1 MPLAEQ
7 DADSRMKRFF
17 LIALTL
23 MIAVGVASQLRYLI
37 PVLELRDH
45 NPDDTAFMERAR
57 EHGPVR
63 YEWRDYEQIADDLKR
78 AVLISEDARFME
90 HIGFDWRGIRH
101 AIERNEE
108 AGRPVAGGSTVTQQ
122 LAKNLFLSSEKSYS
136 RKFQEA
142 LIALMLE
149 VSLSKKRILELYLNT
164 AQWGNRLFGAQAA
177 ARHYFGVD
185 ADALAPAQAA
195 QLAVL
200 LPRPSYYDVRG
211 TTEYVEQRTLWIQK
225 QLPLVSIP
233 PP

>member
-1 MPLAEQ
+1 
-7 DADSRMKRFF
+7 MKRFF

-23 MIAVGVASQLRYLI
+23 VIAVGVASQLRYLI

-57 EHGPVR
+57 EHGAVR

-122 LAKNLFLSSEKSYS
+122 LAKNLFLSSEKSYA
-136 RKFQEA
+136 RKIQEA

-149 VSLSKKRILELYLNT
+149 ATLSKKRILELYLNT

-177 ARHYFGVD
+177 ARHYFDVD
-185 ADALAPAQAA
+185 AQTLSPAQAA
-195 QLAVL
+195 QLAL
-200 LPRPSYYDVRG
+200 IAEAETDDD
-211 TTEYVEQRTLWIQK
+211 
-225 QLPLVSIP
+225 
-233 PP
+233 

>member
-1 MPLAEQ
+1 
-7 DADSRMKRFF
+7 MKRFF

-23 MIAVGVASQLRYLI
+23 VIAVGVASRLRYLI

-57 EHGPVR
+57 EHGAVR

-122 LAKNLFLSSEKSYS
+122 LAKNLFLSSEKSYA
-136 RKFQEA
+136 RKIQEA

-149 VSLSKKRILELYLNT
+149 ATLSKKRILELYLNT

-177 ARHYFGVD
+177 ARHYFDVD
-185 ADALAPAQAA
+185 AQTLSPAQAA

-211 TTEYVEQRTLWIQK
+211 TTVYVEQRTLWIQK
-225 QLPLVSIP
+225 QLPLVRIP

>member
-1 MPLAEQ
+1 
-7 DADSRMKRFF
+7 MKRFF

-23 MIAVGVASQLRYLI
+23 VIAVGVASQLRYLI

-57 EHGPVR
+57 EHGAVR

-122 LAKNLFLSSEKSYS
+122 LAKNLFLSSEKSYA
-136 RKFQEA
+136 RKIQEA

-149 VSLSKKRILELYLNT
+149 ATLSKKRILELYLNT

-177 ARHYFGVD
+177 ARHYFDVD
-185 ADALAPAQAA
+185 AQTLSPAQAA

-225 QLPLVSIP
+225 QLPLVRIP

>member
-1 MPLAEQ
+1 M
-7 DADSRMKRFF
+7 
-17 LIALTL
+17 
-23 MIAVGVASQLRYLI
+23 SQLRYLI

-57 EHGPVR
+57 EHGAVR

-122 LAKNLFLSSEKSYS
+122 LAKNLFLSSEKSYA
-136 RKFQEA
+136 RKIQEA

-149 VSLSKKRILELYLNT
+149 ATLSKKRILELYLNT

-177 ARHYFGVD
+177 ARHYFDVD
-185 ADALAPAQAA
+185 AQTLSPAQAA

-211 TTEYVEQRTLWIQK
+211 TTVYVEQRPLWIQK
-225 QLPLVSIP
+225 QLPLVRIP

>member
-1 MPLAEQ
+1 
-7 DADSRMKRFF
+7 MKRFF

-23 MIAVGVASQLRYLI
+23 VIAVGVASQLRYLI

-57 EHGPVR
+57 EHGAVR

-122 LAKNLFLSSEKSYS
+122 LAKNLFLSSEKSYA
-136 RKFQEA
+136 RKIQEA

-149 VSLSKKRILELYLNT
+149 ATLSKKRILELYLNA

-177 ARHYFGVD
+177 ARHYFDVD
-185 ADALAPAQAA
+185 AQTLSPAQAA

-211 TTEYVEQRTLWIQK
+211 TTVYVEQRTLWIQK
-225 QLPLVSIP
+225 QLPLVRIP

>member
-1 MPLAEQ
+1 
-7 DADSRMKRFF
+7 MKRFF

-23 MIAVGVASQLRYLI
+23 VIAVGVVSQLRYLI

-57 EHGPVR
+57 EHGAVR

-101 AIERNEE
+101 SIERNEE

-122 LAKNLFLSSEKSYS
+122 LAKNLFLSSEKSYA
-136 RKFQEA
+136 RKIQEA

-149 VSLSKKRILELYLNT
+149 ATLSKKRILELYLNT

-177 ARHYFGVD
+177 ARHYFDVD
-185 ADALAPAQAA
+185 AQTLSPAQAA

-211 TTEYVEQRTLWIQK
+211 TTVYVEQRTLWIQK
-225 QLPLVSIP
+225 QLPLVRIP

>member
-1 MPLAEQ
+1 
-7 DADSRMKRFF
+7 MKRFF

-23 MIAVGVASQLRYLI
+23 AIIAGLVSQWRYLK

-45 NPDDTAFMERAR
+45 NPEHTAFMERAR
-57 EHGPVR
+57 QHGQVR
-63 YEWRDYEQIADDLKR
+63 YVWRDYEQIADDLKR

-90 HIGFDWRGIRH
+90 HFGFDWRGIRH
-101 AIERNEE
+101 AIERNEQ

-122 LAKNLFLSSEKSYS
+122 LAKNLFLSSEKSYA
-136 RKFQEA
+136 RKIQEA

-149 VSLSKKRILELYLNT
+149 ATLSKKRILELYLNT

-177 ARHYFGVD
+177 AQHYFGVD
-185 ADALAPAQAA
+185 AHALSPAQAA

-225 QLPLVSIP
+225 QLPLVRIP

>member
-1 MPLAEQ
+1 
-7 DADSRMKRFF
+7 MKRFF

-23 MIAVGVASQLRYLI
+23 LIAVGVMSQLRYLI
-37 PVLELRDH
+37 PVLELRH
-45 NPDDTAFMERAR
+45 QNPDDTAFMERAR
-57 EHGPVR
+57 EHGQVR

-122 LAKNLFLSSEKSYS
+122 LAKNLFLSSEKSYT
-136 RKFQEA
+136 RKIQEA

-149 VSLSKKRILELYLNT
+149 VTLSKKRILELYLNT

-177 ARHYFGVD
+177 ARHYFDVD
-185 ADALAPAQAA
+185 AHALSPAQAA

-225 QLPLVSIP
+225 QLPLVRIP

>member
-1 MPLAEQ
+1 
-7 DADSRMKRFF
+7 MKRFF

-23 MIAVGVASQLRYLI
+23 LIAVGVMSQLRYLI

-57 EHGPVR
+57 EHGTVR
-63 YEWRDYEQIADDLKR
+63 YEWQDYERIADDLKR

-122 LAKNLFLSSEKSYS
+122 LAKNLFLSSEKSYA
-136 RKFQEA
+136 RKVQEA

-149 VSLSKKRILELYLNT
+149 AALSKKRILELYLNT

-185 ADALAPAQAA
+185 ADALSPAQAA

-225 QLPLVSIP
+225 QLPLVRIP

>member
-1 MPLAEQ
+1 
-7 DADSRMKRFF
+7 MKRFF

-23 MIAVGVASQLRYLI
+23 VIAVGVVSQLRYLI

-122 LAKNLFLSSEKSYS
+122 LAKNLFLSSEKSYA
-136 RKFQEA
+136 RKIQEA

-149 VSLSKKRILELYLNT
+149 ATLSKKRILELYLNT

-177 ARHYFGVD
+177 ARHYFDVD
-185 ADALAPAQAA
+185 AQTLSPAQAA

-211 TTEYVEQRTLWIQK
+211 TTVYVEQRTLWIQK
-225 QLPLVSIP
+225 QLPLVRIP

>member
-1 MPLAEQ
+1 
-7 DADSRMKRFF
+7 MKRFF

-23 MIAVGVASQLRYLI
+23 VIAVGVASQLRYLI

-57 EHGPVR
+57 EHGAVR
-63 YEWRDYEQIADDLKR
+63 YEWRDYAQIADDLKR

-122 LAKNLFLSSEKSYS
+122 LAKNLFLSSEKSYA
-136 RKFQEA
+136 RKIQEA

-149 VSLSKKRILELYLNT
+149 ATLSKKRILELYLNT

-177 ARHYFGVD
+177 ARHYFDVD
-185 ADALAPAQAA
+185 AQTLSPAQAA

-211 TTEYVEQRTLWIQK
+211 TTVYVEQRTLWIQK
-225 QLPLVSIP
+225 QLPLVRIP

>member
-1 MPLAEQ
+1 
-7 DADSRMKRFF
+7 MKRFF

-23 MIAVGVASQLRYLI
+23 VIAVGVASQLRYLI

-63 YEWRDYEQIADDLKR
+63 HEWRDYEQIADDLKR

-122 LAKNLFLSSEKSYS
+122 LAKNLFLSSEKSYT
-136 RKFQEA
+136 RKIQEA

-149 VSLSKKRILELYLNT
+149 ATLSKKRILELYLNT

-177 ARHYFGVD
+177 ARHYFDVD
-185 ADALAPAQAA
+185 AQALSPAQAA

-211 TTEYVEQRTLWIQK
+211 TTAYVEQRTLWIQK
-225 QLPLVSIP
+225 QLPLVRIP

>member
-1 MPLAEQ
+1 
-7 DADSRMKRFF
+7 MKRFF

-23 MIAVGVASQLRYLI
+23 VIAVGVASQLRYLI

-57 EHGPVR
+57 EHGAVR

-122 LAKNLFLSSEKSYS
+122 LAKNLFLSSEKSYA
-136 RKFQEA
+136 RKIQEA

-149 VSLSKKRILELYLNT
+149 ATLSKKRILELYLNT

-177 ARHYFGVD
+177 ARHYFDVD
-185 ADALAPAQAA
+185 AQTLSPAQAA

-211 TTEYVEQRTLWIQK
+211 TTVYVEQRTLWIQP
-225 QLPLVSIP
+225 QLPLVRIP

>member
-1 MPLAEQ
+1 
-7 DADSRMKRFF
+7 MKRFF

-23 MIAVGVASQLRYLI
+23 VIAVGVASQLRYLI

-57 EHGPVR
+57 EHGAVR

-122 LAKNLFLSSEKSYS
+122 LAKNLFLSSGKSYA
-136 RKFQEA
+136 RKIQEA

-149 VSLSKKRILELYLNT
+149 ATLSKKRILELYLNT

-177 ARHYFGVD
+177 ARHYFDVD
-185 ADALAPAQAA
+185 AQTLSPAQAA

-211 TTEYVEQRTLWIQK
+211 TTVYVEQRTLWIQK
-225 QLPLVSIP
+225 QLPLVRIP

>member
-1 MPLAEQ
+1 
-7 DADSRMKRFF
+7 MKRFF

-23 MIAVGVASQLRYLI
+23 VIAVGVASQLRYLI

-57 EHGPVR
+57 EHGAVR

-122 LAKNLFLSSEKSYS
+122 LAKNLFLSSEKSYA
-136 RKFQEA
+136 RKIQEA

-149 VSLSKKRILELYLNT
+149 ATLSKKRILELYLNT

-177 ARHYFGVD
+177 ARHYFDVD
-185 ADALAPAQAA
+185 SQTLSPAQAA

-211 TTEYVEQRTLWIQK
+211 TTVYVEQRTLWIQK
-225 QLPLVSIP
+225 QLPLVRIP

>member
-1 MPLAEQ
+1 
-7 DADSRMKRFF
+7 MKRFF

-23 MIAVGVASQLRYLI
+23 VIAVGVASQLRYLI
-37 PVLELRDH
+37 PVLELRHH
-45 NPDDTAFMERAR
+45 NPEETAFMERAR
-57 EHGPVR
+57 QHGPVR
-63 YEWRDYEQIADDLKR
+63 HEWRDYELIADDLKR

-122 LAKNLFLSSEKSYS
+122 LAKNLFLSSEKSYA
-136 RKFQEA
+136 RKIQEA

-149 VSLSKKRILELYLNT
+149 ATLSKKRILELYLNT

-177 ARHYFGVD
+177 ARHYFDVD
-185 ADALAPAQAA
+185 ARALSPAQAA

-225 QLPLVSIP
+225 QLPLVRIP

>member
-1 MPLAEQ
+1 
-7 DADSRMKRFF
+7 MKRFF

-23 MIAVGVASQLRYLI
+23 VIAVGVMSQLRYLI
-37 PVLELRDH
+37 PVLELRNQ

-57 EHGPVR
+57 AHGAVR
-63 YEWRDYEQIADDLKR
+63 YEWRNYEQIADDLKR

-122 LAKNLFLSSEKSYS
+122 LAKNLFLSSEKSYT
-136 RKFQEA
+136 RKIQEA

-149 VSLSKKRILELYLNT
+149 VTLSKKRILELYLNT

-177 ARHYFGVD
+177 ALHYFGVD
-185 ADALAPAQAA
+185 AHALSPAQAA

-225 QLPLVSIP
+225 QLPLVRIP

>member
-1 MPLAEQ
+1 
-7 DADSRMKRFF
+7 MKRFF

-23 MIAVGVASQLRYLI
+23 LIAVGVMSQLRYLI

-57 EHGPVR
+57 EHGTVR
-63 YEWRDYEQIADDLKR
+63 YEWQDYERIADDLKR

-122 LAKNLFLSSEKSYS
+122 LAKNLFLSSEKSYA
-136 RKFQEA
+136 RKIQEA

-149 VSLSKKRILELYLNT
+149 AALSKKRILELYLNT

-185 ADALAPAQAA
+185 ADALSPAQAA

-225 QLPLVSIP
+225 QLPLVRIP

>member
-1 MPLAEQ
+1 
-7 DADSRMKRFF
+7 MKRFF

-23 MIAVGVASQLRYLI
+23 VIAVGVASQLRYLI

-57 EHGPVR
+57 EHGAVR

-78 AVLISEDARFME
+78 AVLISEDARFMA

-122 LAKNLFLSSEKSYS
+122 LAKNLFLSSEKSYA
-136 RKFQEA
+136 RKIQEA

-149 VSLSKKRILELYLNT
+149 ATLSKKRILELYLNT

-177 ARHYFGVD
+177 ARHYFDVD
-185 ADALAPAQAA
+185 AQTLSPAQAA

-211 TTEYVEQRTLWIQK
+211 TTVYVEQRTLWIQK
-225 QLPLVSIP
+225 QLPLVRIP

>member
-1 MPLAEQ
+1 
-7 DADSRMKRFF
+7 MKRFF

-23 MIAVGVASQLRYLI
+23 VIAVGLVSQLRYLI

-57 EHGPVR
+57 EHGAVR

-108 AGRPVAGGSTVTQQ
+108 AGRAVAGGSTVTQQ
-122 LAKNLFLSSEKSYS
+122 LAKNLFLSSEKSYA
-136 RKFQEA
+136 RKVQEA

-149 VSLSKKRILELYLNT
+149 ATLSKKRILELYLNT

-177 ARHYFGVD
+177 SRHYFDVD
-185 ADALAPAQAA
+185 AQTLSPAQAA

-211 TTEYVEQRTLWIQK
+211 TTVYVEQRTLWIQK
-225 QLPLVSIP
+225 QLPLVRIP

>member
-1 MPLAEQ
+1 
-7 DADSRMKRFF
+7 MKRFF

-23 MIAVGVASQLRYLI
+23 VIAVGVASQLRYLI

-57 EHGPVR
+57 EHGAVR

-108 AGRPVAGGSTVTQQ
+108 AGRPVAGRPTVTQQ
-122 LAKNLFLSSEKSYS
+122 LAKNLFRSSEKSYA
-136 RKFQEA
+136 RKIQEA

-149 VSLSKKRILELYLNT
+149 ATLSKKRILELYLNT

-177 ARHYFGVD
+177 ARHYFDVD
-185 ADALAPAQAA
+185 AQTLSPAQAA

-211 TTEYVEQRTLWIQK
+211 TTVYVEQRTLWIQK
-225 QLPLVSIP
+225 QLPLVRIP

>member
-1 MPLAEQ
+1 
-7 DADSRMKRFF
+7 MKRFF

-23 MIAVGVASQLRYLI
+23 VIAVGVASQLRYLI

-57 EHGPVR
+57 EHGAVR

-78 AVLISEDARFME
+78 AVRISEDARFME

-122 LAKNLFLSSEKSYS
+122 LAKNLFLSSEKSYA
-136 RKFQEA
+136 RKIQEA

-149 VSLSKKRILELYLNT
+149 ATLSKKRILELYLNT

-177 ARHYFGVD
+177 ARHYFDVD
-185 ADALAPAQAA
+185 AQTLSPAQAA

-211 TTEYVEQRTLWIQK
+211 TTVYVEQRTLWIQK
-225 QLPLVSIP
+225 QLPLVRIP

>member
-1 MPLAEQ
+1 
-7 DADSRMKRFF
+7 MKRFF

-23 MIAVGVASQLRYLI
+23 VIAVGVASQLRYLI

-57 EHGPVR
+57 EHGAVR

-78 AVLISEDARFME
+78 AVLISEDARIME

-122 LAKNLFLSSEKSYS
+122 LAKNLFLSSEKSYA
-136 RKFQEA
+136 RKIQEA

-149 VSLSKKRILELYLNT
+149 ATLSKKRILELYLNT

-177 ARHYFGVD
+177 ARHYFDVD
-185 ADALAPAQAA
+185 AQTLSPAQAA

-211 TTEYVEQRTLWIQK
+211 TTVYVEQRTLWIQK
-225 QLPLVSIP
+225 QLPLVRIP

>member
-1 MPLAEQ
+1 
-7 DADSRMKRFF
+7 MKRFF

-23 MIAVGVASQLRYLI
+23 VIAVGVVSQLRYLI

-122 LAKNLFLSSEKSYS
+122 LAKNLFLSSEKSYT
-136 RKFQEA
+136 RKIQEA

-149 VSLSKKRILELYLNT
+149 ATLSKKRILELYLNT

-177 ARHYFGVD
+177 ARHYFDVD
-185 ADALAPAQAA
+185 AQTLSPAQAA

-211 TTEYVEQRTLWIQK
+211 TTVYVEQRTLWIQK
-225 QLPLVSIP
+225 QLPLVRIP

>member
-1 MPLAEQ
+1 
-7 DADSRMKRFF
+7 MKRFF

-23 MIAVGVASQLRYLI
+23 VIAVGLVSQLRYLI

-57 EHGPVR
+57 EHGAVR

-108 AGRPVAGGSTVTQQ
+108 AGRAVAGGSTVTQQ
-122 LAKNLFLSSEKSYS
+122 LAKNLFLSSEKSYA
-136 RKFQEA
+136 RKIQEA

-149 VSLSKKRILELYLNT
+149 ATLSKKRILELYLNT

-177 ARHYFGVD
+177 SRHYFDVD
-185 ADALAPAQAA
+185 AQTLGPAQAA

-211 TTEYVEQRTLWIQK
+211 TTVYVEQRTLWIQK
-225 QLPLVSIP
+225 QLPLVRIP

>member
-1 MPLAEQ
+1 
-7 DADSRMKRFF
+7 MKRFF

-23 MIAVGVASQLRYLI
+23 VIAVGVASQLRYLI
-37 PVLELRDH
+37 PVLELRGH

-57 EHGPVR
+57 EHGAVR

-122 LAKNLFLSSEKSYS
+122 LAKNLFLSSEKSYA
-136 RKFQEA
+136 RKIQEA

-149 VSLSKKRILELYLNT
+149 ATLSKKRILELYLNT

-177 ARHYFGVD
+177 ARHYFDVD
-185 ADALAPAQAA
+185 AQTLSPAQAA

-211 TTEYVEQRTLWIQK
+211 TTVYVEQRTLWIQK
-225 QLPLVSIP
+225 QLPLVRIP

>member
-1 MPLAEQ
+1 
-7 DADSRMKRFF
+7 MKRFF

-23 MIAVGVASQLRYLI
+23 VIAVGVASQLRYLI
-37 PVLELRDH
+37 PVLELRNH
-45 NPDDTAFMERAR
+45 NPEETAFMERAR
-57 EHGPVR
+57 QHGPVR
-63 YEWRDYEQIADDLKR
+63 HEWRDYEQIADDLKR

-122 LAKNLFLSSEKSYS
+122 LAKNLFLSSEKSYT
-136 RKFQEA
+136 RKIQEA

-149 VSLSKKRILELYLNT
+149 ATLSKKRILELYLNT

-177 ARHYFGVD
+177 ARHYFDVD
-185 ADALAPAQAA
+185 ARALSPAQAA

-225 QLPLVSIP
+225 QLPLVRIP

>member
-1 MPLAEQ
+1 
-7 DADSRMKRFF
+7 MKRFF

-23 MIAVGVASQLRYLI
+23 VIAVGVVSQLRYLI

-57 EHGPVR
+57 EHGAVR

-78 AVLISEDARFME
+78 AGLISEDARFME

-122 LAKNLFLSSEKSYS
+122 LAKNLFLSSEKSYA
-136 RKFQEA
+136 RKIQEA

-149 VSLSKKRILELYLNT
+149 ATLSKKRILELYLNT

-177 ARHYFGVD
+177 ARHYFDVD
-185 ADALAPAQAA
+185 AQTLSPAQAA

-211 TTEYVEQRTLWIQK
+211 TTVYVEQRTLWIQK
-225 QLPLVSIP
+225 QLPLVRIP

>member
-1 MPLAEQ
+1 
-7 DADSRMKRFF
+7 MKRFF

-23 MIAVGVASQLRYLI
+23 LIAVGVMSQLRYLI

-57 EHGPVR
+57 EHGTVR
-63 YEWRDYEQIADDLKR
+63 YEWQDYERIADDLKR

-122 LAKNLFLSSEKSYS
+122 LAKNLFLSSEKSYA
-136 RKFQEA
+136 RKIQEA

-149 VSLSKKRILELYLNT
+149 AALSKKRILELYLNT

-185 ADALAPAQAA
+185 AHALSPAQAA

-225 QLPLVSIP
+225 QLPLVRIP

>member
-1 MPLAEQ
+1 
-7 DADSRMKRFF
+7 
-17 LIALTL
+17 
-23 MIAVGVASQLRYLI
+23 
-37 PVLELRDH
+37 
-45 NPDDTAFMERAR
+45 
-57 EHGPVR
+57 
-63 YEWRDYEQIADDLKR
+63 
-78 AVLISEDARFME
+78 VLISEDARFME

-122 LAKNLFLSSEKSYS
+122 LAKNLFLSSEKSYA
-136 RKFQEA
+136 RKIQEA

-149 VSLSKKRILELYLNT
+149 ATLSKKRILELYLNT

-177 ARHYFGVD
+177 ARHYFDVD
-185 ADALAPAQAA
+185 AQTLSPAQAA

-211 TTEYVEQRTLWIQK
+211 TTVYVEQRTLWIQK
-225 QLPLVSIP
+225 QLPLVRIP

>member
-1 MPLAEQ
+1 
-7 DADSRMKRFF
+7 MKRFF

-23 MIAVGVASQLRYLI
+23 VIAVGVASQLRYLI

-57 EHGPVR
+57 EHGAVR

-122 LAKNLFLSSEKSYS
+122 LAKNLFLSSEKSYT
-136 RKFQEA
+136 RKIQEA

-149 VSLSKKRILELYLNT
+149 ATLSKKRILELYLNT

-177 ARHYFGVD
+177 ARHYFDVD
-185 ADALAPAQAA
+185 ARALSPAQAA

-225 QLPLVSIP
+225 QLPLVRIP

>member
-1 MPLAEQ
+1 
-7 DADSRMKRFF
+7 MKRFF
-17 LIALTL
+17 LTALALLLIAGL
-23 MIAVGVASQLRYLI
+23 VSQLRYLI
-37 PVLELRDH
+37 PVLDLRDH
-45 NPDDTAFMERAR
+45 NPEDTAFMERAR

-63 YEWRDYEQIADDLKR
+63 YDWRDYEHIADDLKR

-101 AIERNEE
+101 AMERNEE

-122 LAKNLFLSSEKSYS
+122 LAKNLFLSSEKSYP
-136 RKFQEA
+136 RKIQEA
-142 LIALMLE
+142 AIALMLE
-149 VSLSKKRILELYLNT
+149 AALSKKRILELYLNT
-164 AQWGNRLFGAQAA
+164 AQWGNRLFGAEAA
-177 ARHYFGVD
+177 AQHYFGIN
-185 ADALAPAQAA
+185 AGTLGPAQAA

-225 QLPLVSIP
+225 QLPLVRIP

>member
-1 MPLAEQ
+1 
-7 DADSRMKRFF
+7 MKRLFF
-17 LIALTL
+17 IALTL
-23 MIAVGVASQLRYLI
+23 VIAVGVMSQLRYLI
-37 PVLELRDH
+37 PVLELRH
-45 NPDDTAFMERAR
+45 QNPDDTAFMERAR
-57 EHGPVR
+57 EHGQVR

-101 AIERNEE
+101 AMERNEE

-122 LAKNLFLSSEKSYS
+122 LAKNLFLSSEKTYS

-149 VSLSKKRILELYLNT
+149 VTLSKKRILELYLNT

-225 QLPLVSIP
+225 QLPLVRIP

>member
-1 MPLAEQ
+1 
-7 DADSRMKRFF
+7 MKRFF

-23 MIAVGVASQLRYLI
+23 VIAVGVASQLRYLI

-57 EHGPVR
+57 EHGAVR

-122 LAKNLFLSSEKSYS
+122 LAKNLFLSSEKSYT
-136 RKFQEA
+136 RKIQEA

-149 VSLSKKRILELYLNT
+149 ATLSKKRILELYLNT

-177 ARHYFGVD
+177 ARHYFDVD
-185 ADALAPAQAA
+185 AQTLSPAQAA

-211 TTEYVEQRTLWIQK
+211 TTVYVEQRTLWIQK
-225 QLPLVSIP
+225 QLPLVRIP

>member
-1 MPLAEQ
+1 
-7 DADSRMKRFF
+7 MKRFF

-23 MIAVGVASQLRYLI
+23 VIAVGVVSQLRYLI

-57 EHGPVR
+57 EHGAVR

-90 HIGFDWRGIRH
+90 HIGSDWRGIRH

-122 LAKNLFLSSEKSYS
+122 LAKNLFLSSEKSYA
-136 RKFQEA
+136 RKIQEA

-149 VSLSKKRILELYLNT
+149 ATLSKKRILELYLNT

-177 ARHYFGVD
+177 ARHYFDVD
-185 ADALAPAQAA
+185 AQTLSPAQAA

-211 TTEYVEQRTLWIQK
+211 TTVYVEQRTLWIQK
-225 QLPLVSIP
+225 QLPLVRIP